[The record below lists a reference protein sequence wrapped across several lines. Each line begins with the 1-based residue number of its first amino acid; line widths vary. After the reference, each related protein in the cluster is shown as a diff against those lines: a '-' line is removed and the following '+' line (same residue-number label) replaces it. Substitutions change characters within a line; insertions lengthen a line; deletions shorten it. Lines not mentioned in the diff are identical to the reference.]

1 MRCLTGARYNM
12 LVDVLHETVRYDPD
26 SGEVRKSWT
35 LAKAGVPCT
44 FHGILE
50 GGIRVAGT
58 TERFGNIYENI
69 DWAKMEFYSGEPIS
83 KRSQVTNVR
92 NLRGVIIWREEEM
105 EGAPPTVFDVQGVT
119 PIVDSMGN
127 NSENTALLQ
136 RHEVQ

>member
-1 MRCLTGARYNM
+1 M
-12 LVDVLHETVRYDPD
+12 LVDVLQETVRQDPD
-26 SGEVRKSWT
+26 SGEVRKYWT
-35 LAKAGVPCT
+35 VAKQGVPCT

-69 DWAKMEFYSGEPIS
+69 DWAKMEFYSGEPIT
-83 KRSQVTNVR
+83 KRSQITNVR